1 VGSGVH
7 RLVLKLWVFLVV
19 VEQWVASSDIHSDD
33 TTCDCGGRRA
43 SVLQRIR
50 GTYNWNSRSQKEEE
64 KKKRNS
70 AIVSSGFVHKLR
82 NKEAGEETKGADYQ
96 HVGVSS

>member
-19 VEQWVASSDIHSDD
+19 VEQWVASSDIHPADA
-33 TTCDCGGRRA
+33 TCDCGGRRA
-43 SVLQRIR
+43 SVLKNSWY
-50 GTYNWNSRSQKEEE
+50 TYNWNSRSQKKNE
-64 KKKRNS
+64 KNRNS
-70 AIVSSGFVHKLR
+70 AIVTSGFVHKLR